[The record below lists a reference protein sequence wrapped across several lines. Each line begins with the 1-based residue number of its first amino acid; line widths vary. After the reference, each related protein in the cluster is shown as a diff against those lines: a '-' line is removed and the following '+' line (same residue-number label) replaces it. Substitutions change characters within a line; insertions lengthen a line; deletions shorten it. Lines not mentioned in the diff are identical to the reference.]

1 MSRRRFACLMVLA
14 GLLLAASAPV
24 ALAAGPEQAPAPA
37 FTLHGRLL
45 TDLGYNGQSQELTN
59 NRREAVTTAYA
70 SLAANSYL
78 RAKYQSP
85 DHSSGGLIELGMN
98 SKVGDNESVAL
109 RYAYGWW
116 KHGPWR
122 IVAGQDESWVGG
134 LKHAPK
140 QFLGTSQ
147 SGKLYL
153 SDWGLLYSGR
163 HPMVRLEWGQGNW
176 GACLGLVQPMAE
188 LMPSASGG
196 LTTGSAAFPS
206 GVDLYANLPRFDLAL
221 DFRAGGL
228 WVGPGA
234 AWTQYRMEGAG
245 SGDDSI
251 TTWVAVL
258 PFKVTLGPLTAKGE
272 VHHGQ
277 NTDYEWTGDIL
288 TGLRGLPRGVVFLD
302 ANGKITDTKQT
313 GGFLTLEWKFAPK
326 WELIGGYGVE
336 HLQNDAWKNQAGYV
350 EDSYTRQAFFAAVP
364 YQVTANFTVHP
375 EFGYYDY
382 GDRVQDGK
390 AFGTEWLA
398 GIQFR
403 WIF

>member
-1 MSRRRFACLMVLA
+1 MPRRRFAGFLVLA
-14 GLLLAASAPV
+14 GLLLAAAAAAP
-24 ALAAGPEQAPAPA
+24 AAGPEQAPAPV
-37 FTLHGRLL
+37 FTIHARLL
-45 TDLGYNGQSQELTN
+45 TDLGYNGQSQELTS

-78 RAKYQSP
+78 RAKFMSP
-85 DHSSGGLIELGMN
+85 DHSAGGLLELGLG
-98 SKVGDNESVAL
+98 SRLGDNEAALL
-109 RYAYGWW
+109 RYAYGWFQ
-116 KHGPWR
+116 HGPWR
-122 IVAGQDESWVGG
+122 VVAGQDESWVGG

-140 QFLGTSQ
+140 QNLGTSQ

-153 SDWGLLYSGR
+153 SDWGFLYSGR
-163 HPMVRLEWGQGNW
+163 HSMVRLEWGQGAW

-188 LMPSASGG
+188 LTPSASGG
-196 LTTGSAAFPS
+196 LTTGSAALPA
-206 GVDLYANLPRFDLAL
+206 GVDLYADLPRVDLAL
-221 DFRAGGL
+221 DLRAGGL
-228 WVGPGA
+228 WLGPGA
-234 AWTQYRMEGAG
+234 GWARYRLEGAG
-245 SGDDSI
+245 AGEDSI

-258 PFKVTLGPLTAKGE
+258 PFKLTLGPLTAKGE

-277 NTDYEWTGDIL
+277 NTDYEWSGDIL
-288 TGLRGLPRGVVFLD
+288 TGLRGLPRAVAFLAAD
-302 ANGKITDTKQT
+302 GKLSDTRQT

-336 HLQNDAWKNQAGYV
+336 RLANDAWKDQAGYAQ
-350 EDSYTRQAFFAAVP
+350 DSYTRQAFFAALP
-364 YQVTANFTVHP
+364 CQVTANFTIHP

-390 AFGTEWLA
+390 AFGNEWLA